1 MILGLRFL
9 NCTKKQ
15 IRQKLKIGR
24 GREMRKQ
31 VLKIMAIAAFLT
43 LVIGLNVPLKA
54 YAEELYKEDTVTI
67 RLDYTNF
74 QYAEVEMPSDGYIII
89 SHEETMISI
98 GIDSINESK
107 AHKIYGE
114 ENYKV
119 NLAEGKHKI
128 YLFDGAGAHFFQ
140 NEYATIHYKIYVDYV
155 DKDDDEGTTPIQ
167 NDYKYY
173 MIDEQSCGIKSY
185 IGKSSE
191 IVIPSEIDGY
201 RVMVIGQKCFA
212 NRDFIKKITIPKSIQ
227 EIEDEA
233 FSECYSLSAVTFGNG
248 SQLKKMGEDIFSD
261 CEDLKKVV
269 LPKNLKKIEAGT
281 FSGCKKLS
289 GITFESGSKLQ
300 SIGEDAFSGCKNLKK
315 IVLPKSVQKIE
326 DSAFMYCKKLFAVT
340 FEPDSKLQKIGE
352 DAFSECT
359 NLKKIVIPKNVKTI
373 AGGAFYNCK
382 NLVSV
387 TFQSGSK
394 LQKIGEE
401 AFSDCAKLKKIT
413 LTSKK
418 IKSIVEDAFYG
429 ISKKAV
435 IKVPGSKIKKYKKLL
450 GKKAGIKP
458 TMKIVTKG

>member
-1 MILGLRFL
+1 
-9 NCTKKQ
+9 
-15 IRQKLKIGR
+15 
-24 GREMRKQ
+24 MRKQ
-31 VLKIMAIAAFLT
+31 VLKIMVIATFLM

-98 GIDSINESK
+98 GIDSTDEFN
-107 AHKIYGE
+107 AHRIYGE
-114 ENYKV
+114 DEYKV
-119 NLAEGKHKI
+119 NLKKGNHRI
-128 YLFDGAGAHFFQ
+128 YLFDGAGTRFFE
-140 NEYATIHYKIYVDYV
+140 NEYATVHYKIYI
-155 DKDDDEGTTPIQ
+155 DKDNDTETSPMQD
-167 NDYKYY
+167 DYKYY
-173 MIDEQSCGIKSY
+173 VIDEQSCGIKSY
-185 IGKSSE
+185 VGKSSE
-191 IVIPSEIDGY
+191 IVIPSEINGY
-201 RVMVIGQKCFA
+201 RVIVIGQKCFA

-233 FSECYSLSAVTFGNG
+233 FSECYSLSSVTFGDG

-269 LPKNLKKIEAGT
+269 LPK
-281 FSGCKKLS
+281 
-289 GITFESGSKLQ
+289 
-300 SIGEDAFSGCKNLKK
+300 SI
-315 IVLPKSVQKIE
+315 QKIE
-326 DSAFMYCKKLFAVT
+326 DSAFMYCRKLSEVT
-340 FEPDSKLQKIGE
+340 FESGNKVQKIGE

-382 NLVSV
+382 NMVSI

-401 AFSDCAKLKKIT
+401 AFSDCKKLKKIT

-418 IKSIVEDAFYG
+418 IKSIGEDAFYG
-429 ISKKAV
+429 INKKAV
-435 IKVPGSKIKKYKKLL
+435 IKVPGSKAAKYKKLL

-458 TMKIVTKG
+458 TMKIVIKG

>member
-1 MILGLRFL
+1 MILRLSFL
-9 NCTKKQ
+9 ICTEKQ

-31 VLKIMAIAAFLT
+31 VLKIMAIVAFLT

-98 GIDSINESK
+98 GIDSTDEFN
-107 AHKIYGE
+107 AHRIYGE
-114 ENYKV
+114 DEYKV
-119 NLAEGKHKI
+119 NLKKGNHRI
-128 YLFDGAGAHFFQ
+128 YLFDGAGTRFFE
-140 NEYATIHYKIYVDYV
+140 NEYATVHYKIYI
-155 DKDDDEGTTPIQ
+155 DKDNDTETSPMQD
-167 NDYKYY
+167 DYKYY
-173 MIDEQSCGIKSY
+173 VIDEQSCGIKSY
-185 IGKSSE
+185 VGKSSE
-191 IVIPSEIDGY
+191 IVIPSEINGY
-201 RVMVIGQKCFA
+201 RVIVIGQKCFA

-233 FSECYSLSAVTFGNG
+233 FSECYSLSSVTFGDG

-300 SIGEDAFSGCKNLKK
+300 SIGEDAFRECKSLKK
-315 IVLPKSVQKIE
+315 IVLPKSIQKIE
-326 DSAFMYCKKLFAVT
+326 DSAFMYCRKLSEVT
-340 FEPDSKLQKIGE
+340 FESGNKLQKIGE

-382 NLVSV
+382 NMVSI

-394 LQKIGEE
+394 LQKIEEE
-401 AFSDCAKLKKIT
+401 AFSDCKKLKKIT

-418 IKSIVEDAFYG
+418 IKSIGEDAFYG
-429 ISKKAV
+429 INKKAV
-435 IKVPGSKIKKYKKLL
+435 IKVPGSKAAKYKKLL

-458 TMKIVTKG
+458 TMKIVIKG